1 MTMRNSKRLSLM
13 KNLFLSAGIIAASA
27 LALVSCSQE
36 LAPATPDQGKP
47 VTYTLNVATPETET
61 ETKTTVD
68 DSWNVAWASGDKIS
82 AVVNSTAA
90 TFSYE
95 SGNSFTTTD
104 ELTLG
109 SSNNWYLL
117 YPSTNFFKSVSSEGY
132 AANSSGANTYFDIP
146 SKTNTQISVGSK
158 SHLGGQPLY
167 GVGTSTGSGAASVQ
181 MNHLVSVLRIQVT
194 NSTSA
199 AINVAKVK
207 VENNADARMSGTY
220 YMNFTNGSSE
230 SSGATY
236 THPNAELSVSNGSIA
251 KNGTGE
257 FYVPVHPFS
266 LDSGDKVTVTL
277 TLSDNSTATFEKA
290 VSDAVDFTAGHIK
303 TRKITVKDS
312 DIVAGEKFVEF
323 SYSNFAGQGVPGTGG
338 EVSANSGNVTVS
350 SAKAYGAD
358 THLRIYQN
366 ATLSISA
373 STGTITKIEITCT
386 ANNTSANGPSG
397 FTATGYSYSGKV
409 GKWTGSST
417 SVSLTASKQVRA
429 TSIKVYYE

>member
-1 MTMRNSKRLSLM
+1 M

-47 VTYTLNVATPETET
+47 VTYTLNVATPET

-323 SYSNFAGQGVPGTGG
+323 SYSNFAGQGVSGTGG
-338 EVSANSGNVTVS
+338 EVSTNSGNVTVS
-350 SAKAYGAD
+350 SAKAYGTDA
-358 THLRIYQN
+358 HLRIYKN

-386 ANNTSANGPSG
+386 ANNTSDNGPSG

-409 GKWTGSST
+409 GTWTGSST
-417 SVSLTASKQVRA
+417 SVSLTASKQVRV

>member
-1 MTMRNSKRLSLM
+1 M

-47 VTYTLNVATPETET
+47 VTYTLNVATPET

-117 YPSTNFFKSVSSEGY
+117 YPSTNFFTSVSSEGY

-181 MNHLVSVLRIQVT
+181 MNHLVSVIRIQVT

-220 YMNFTNGSSE
+220 YLKFTDGTTEGSSNTKDGVTTE
-230 SSGATY
+230 YSF
-236 THPNAELSVSNGSIA
+236 PNAELSVSNGSIA

-312 DIVAGEKFVEF
+312 DIVAGGQFVEF
-323 SYSNFAGQGVPGTGG
+323 TPDGSNTTAGEITKTINPVTLTLSNGVIRT
-338 EVSANSGNVTVS
+338 EQI
-350 SAKAYGAD
+350 
-358 THLRIYQN
+358 RIYRN
-366 ATLSISA
+366 ATITFTS
-373 STGTITKIEITCT
+373 STNTITKIEFTC
-386 ANNTSANGPSG
+386 SASNDDQYGPG
-397 FTATGYSYSGKV
+397 NFKAQTGYSYSGKV
-409 GKWTGSST
+409 GTWTGSSN
-417 SVSLTASKQVRA
+417 SVSFNAEAAQVRA